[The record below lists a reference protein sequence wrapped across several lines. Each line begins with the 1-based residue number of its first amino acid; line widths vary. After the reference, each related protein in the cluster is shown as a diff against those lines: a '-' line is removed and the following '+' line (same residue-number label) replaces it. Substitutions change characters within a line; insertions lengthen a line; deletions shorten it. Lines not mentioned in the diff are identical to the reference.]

1 MHKKLDEKKELL
13 NKLLINHPD
22 IDYSIQEQIDNI
34 IMLQL
39 PNDYY
44 TFKPLMTKLYIK
56 YIFYIANAFLLLK
69 NFYILIFL

>member
-56 YIFYIANAFLLLK
+56 YIIN
-69 NFYILIFL
+69 